1 MTRLQ
6 SLQAVLLLVVPLLT
20 VVTGEA
26 FEETELTKDTYEEL
40 TAGKTVFIKMYAPWC
55 GHCKDMAP
63 AWEQLAK
70 EWKGHKQGLVASV
83 DCTKEESW
91 CEEMGITGFPTLL
104 VGDPS
109 QGGVFLETF
118 SGDKNYEFLSK
129 FAKDTL
135 TKPICS
141 PGNPSLCDKKERKT
155 IKKIWKMSLA
165 DIEQSIEKEEQSI
178 QRAEKE
184 FKSSFD
190 AMQEEYDKHSQ
201 EHEVRKVQIKK
212 NIKLLRSLLKK

>member
-1 MTRLQ
+1 MTRFQ
-6 SLQAVLLLVVPLLT
+6 SLRASLLLVMPLLT

-26 FEETELTKDTYEEL
+26 FQEIELTKDTYEEL
-40 TAGKTVFIKMYAPWC
+40 TAGKTVFIKLYAPWC
-55 GHCKDMAP
+55 GHCKEMAP
-63 AWEQLAK
+63 AWEQMAK

-91 CEEMGITGFPTLL
+91 CEEMGIKAFPTLL
-104 VGDPS
+104 AGDPS

-118 SGDKNYEFLSK
+118 SDDKSYEGLSQ
-129 FAKDTL
+129 FAKETL

-141 PGNPSLCDKKERKT
+141 PGNPSLCDKKERKK
-155 IKKIWKMSLA
+155 IKKMWKMSLS
-165 DIEQSIEKEEQSI
+165 DIEQSIEEKEQSI
-178 QRAEKE
+178 QQAEKD

-190 AMQEEYDKHSQ
+190 AMQEEYDKYSQ
-201 EHEVRKVQIKK
+201 EHELRKVQLKK